1 MTMNGVSMKTGV
13 LWGAASAAYQIEG
26 AFEEDGKGWSI
37 WDKFVRIPGKTF
49 KGTNGNVAVDHYHH
63 YKEDIAL
70 MGEMGLKAYRFS
82 ISWPRVLPDG
92 SGKPN
97 EKGIAFYDNIINE
110 CLKHGIEPMITLYHW
125 DLPQALQD
133 RYGGW
138 ESRQCADDFA
148 AYAKLMFERY
158 GDRVK
163 YWITINEQNIF
174 TKFGYVTA
182 WHPPGIFN
190 DRKRWL
196 QANHNVNLAH
206 AKAVL
211 AFHDL
216 VPDGQIGVSFAYG
229 PGYAFDCAPEN
240 VMACQ
245 DYNELENYWWLDVY
259 CYGAYPA
266 AGVAYYTAE
275 GVMPEVTL
283 EDKKLLKAASEH
295 LDFLGFNYYHSNV
308 SEANPLDGATQF
320 GHMNNSGD
328 KGSDDIMGVPGLYKM
343 PPNPYLR
350 TTDWDWAIDPEGL
363 LYACRALTSRYR
375 KPLIISENG
384 LGAFDTLEDGK
395 VHDSYRIDYLREHVE
410 AIEKAQISGCNVLGY
425 CVWSF
430 TDLLSWLNGYQK
442 RYGLVYVDR
451 EEAEGGSLAR
461 YKKDSFYWYRQVI
474 QSNGTVL

>member
-1 MTMNGVSMKTGV
+1 MKTGF

-26 AFEEDGKGWSI
+26 AFDEDGKGWSI

-63 YKEDIAL
+63 WKEDIGL
-70 MGEMGLKAYRFS
+70 MAEMGLKAYRFS
-82 ISWPRVLPDG
+82 ISWPRVIPDG
-92 SGKPN
+92 DGAPN

-110 CLKHGIEPMITLYHW
+110 CLRHGIEPMVTLYHW

-138 ESRQCADDFA
+138 ESRQCADAFA
-148 AYAKLMFERY
+148 VYAKLLFERY

-240 VMACQ
+240 VLACQ

-275 GVMPEVTL
+275 GVMPEVTTG
-283 EDKKLLKAASEH
+283 DKMLLNEAPKQ

-363 LYACRALTSRYR
+363 LYACRALRGLRPAS
-375 KPLIISENG
+375 PLRGHERDPRARQLEHAKRFRRHEERQRVQPALRRRRARGGRPKQGPHPHRCRLQHEHQHHDRPRERLAAAAGHDQRSHDG
-384 LGAFDTLEDGK
+384 LAPLLRP
-395 VHDSYRIDYLREHVE
+395 VRLHDQL
-410 AIEKAQISGCNVLGY
+410 
-425 CVWSF
+425 
-430 TDLLSWLNGYQK
+430 
-442 RYGLVYVDR
+442 
-451 EEAEGGSLAR
+451 
-461 YKKDSFYWYRQVI
+461 
-474 QSNGTVL
+474 